1 MKVICDVHIPLKLV
15 NFLKQKGIFAEHVNN
30 LPDGFYSTDSAI
42 ANYADKNSLV
52 VITKD
57 IDFRNS
63 YFIQKSP
70 QKIIRICLGNITTTE
85 LIAIFEKRLNFM
97 IKTYQQYPNFY
108 LEINKENS
116 LSISI

>member
-1 MKVICDVHIPLKLV
+1 MKVIRDVHIPLKLV
-15 NFLKQKGIFAEHVNN
+15 NFLAKNGVIAEHVNN

-42 ANYADKNSLV
+42 TNYADKNGLV

-70 QKIIRICLGNITTTE
+70 QKLIRVCLGNITTAE
-85 LIAIFEKRLNFM
+85 LIGIFEKQLDFLIR
-97 IKTYQQYPNFY
+97 TYQEHPNFY
-108 LEINKENS
+108 IEINKENT
-116 LSISI
+116 LSISL